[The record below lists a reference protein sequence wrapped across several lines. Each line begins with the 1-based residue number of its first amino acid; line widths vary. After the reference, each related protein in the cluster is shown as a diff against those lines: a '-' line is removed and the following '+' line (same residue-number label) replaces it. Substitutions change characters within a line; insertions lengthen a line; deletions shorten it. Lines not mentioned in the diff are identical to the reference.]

1 MGIPLALDLP
11 GTIRLERMEDYK
23 TALTINKN
31 KFDFETSYIAKSPCR
46 DCALESKLPDCSNNC
61 RTLSQVRTLLAGII
75 SRPSKFS
82 EYEEY
87 SLIF

>member
-1 MGIPLALDLP
+1 MGGYKMAL
-11 GTIRLERMEDYK
+11 GS
-23 TALTINKN
+23 INKN

-46 DCALESKLPDCSNNC
+46 YCALESNLPGCSNNC
-61 RTLSQVRTLLAGII
+61 RTLSQVRALLAGII

-87 SLIF
+87 SLIL